1 MPTPAAPS
9 AWKICGLAILLAIMA
24 TVLTSCVTSGDH
36 DGSLP
41 WNAPASWDGQN
52 LGVPLWVSRPSIL
65 IIIPLSMPPCRRK
78 TSRSRQAAW
87 LFSPMWTATSA
98 AAVQP

>member
-52 LGVPLWVSRPSIL
+52 LGVPL
-65 IIIPLSMPPCRRK
+65 
-78 TSRSRQAAW
+78 
-87 LFSPMWTATSA
+87 
-98 AAVQP
+98 